1 MRYKAILSM
10 ALLMPAAL
18 FGQRTIALPE
28 VVTSAVRPLADIGL
42 QRTKVD
48 SLALKE
54 NVALSMADVLAYN
67 SSLYVKNYGRAT
79 LSTVAFRGTSPS
91 HTTVTW
97 NGMDINSPM
106 SGMTDFS
113 MIPSFFI
120 DNASLLHGTSSVTDG
135 AGGLGGSVRLATEP
149 ERRDGWHLQY
159 VQGIGSFSTF
169 DEFLRADY
177 GRGRWHT
184 STRAVYSSSKND
196 YKYVNRDKK
205 ENIYD
210 DNHNII
216 GQYHPTERNR
226 SGAFHD
232 FHLLQELYFDAD
244 SRNDFGLKI
253 WLTDSHRELP
263 LLTVDYGSDTD
274 FENKQRELTLRTVGQ
289 WHHRGDKFTVETSA
303 GYAYSRMG
311 YDYSRD
317 AGNGEMAVMART
329 RSRSH
334 TLFGD
339 VDLRWHLSRRLILS
353 ADVKAHQYLVRST
366 DVNPISSSDG
376 SQFYGYDKGRFNL
389 SGSVTAQWRPAERFG
404 FSAILRQELVG
415 REWAP
420 VIPALFVDY
429 TLVPDWNLVLKAS
442 GSRNYRYPSLND
454 LYFLP
459 GGNPDL
465 RHESGWTYDAGAQI
479 TVGRSDRWSFTGSA
493 TWFDSYIDD
502 WIIWLPTQQGFF
514 SPRNLRSVHSYGIEL
529 RADLTL
535 SLGRGWI
542 AGIDGNFSWTPS
554 VTTGRKYSEADNSLG
569 HQIPYVPRLSAGA
582 NFRLSWHDW
591 TLHYKWLHYSRRY
604 TQTSRQES
612 LSGYLPAYYMNTLSL
627 ERLFRWRPLD
637 LSAKF
642 VINNLF
648 DEEYLSVMSRPMPGI
663 NFQLLLSLTPEW

>member
-1 MRYKAILSM
+1 MKYKAMLSM

-18 FGQRTIALPE
+18 FGQRTITLPE
-28 VVTSAVRPLADIGL
+28 VVTSAVRPMADIGL

-79 LSTVAFRGTSPS
+79 MSTVAFRGTSPS

-149 ERRDGWHLQY
+149 EHREGWHLQY

-289 WHHRGDKFTVETSA
+289 WHHRGDNFTVETSA

-329 RSRSH
+329 I
-334 TLFGD
+334 
-339 VDLRWHLSRRLILS
+339 W
-353 ADVKAHQYLVRST
+353 
-366 DVNPISSSDG
+366 
-376 SQFYGYDKGRFNL
+376 
-389 SGSVTAQWRPAERFG
+389 ER
-404 FSAILRQELVG
+404 
-415 REWAP
+415 
-420 VIPALFVDY
+420 
-429 TLVPDWNLVLKAS
+429 
-442 GSRNYRYPSLND
+442 
-454 LYFLP
+454 
-459 GGNPDL
+459 
-465 RHESGWTYDAGAQI
+465 
-479 TVGRSDRWSFTGSA
+479 
-493 TWFDSYIDD
+493 
-502 WIIWLPTQQGFF
+502 
-514 SPRNLRSVHSYGIEL
+514 
-529 RADLTL
+529 
-535 SLGRGWI
+535 
-542 AGIDGNFSWTPS
+542 
-554 VTTGRKYSEADNSLG
+554 
-569 HQIPYVPRLSAGA
+569 
-582 NFRLSWHDW
+582 
-591 TLHYKWLHYSRRY
+591 
-604 TQTSRQES
+604 
-612 LSGYLPAYYMNTLSL
+612 
-627 ERLFRWRPLD
+627 
-637 LSAKF
+637 
-642 VINNLF
+642 
-648 DEEYLSVMSRPMPGI
+648 
-663 NFQLLLSLTPEW
+663 